1 MIQDIDTRL
10 EAMRRNLDTL
20 LQRFTDDHPDVIGS
34 RRVIRELEE
43 QKRKLIASG
52 HRDGAAPGAPAFAGP
67 RAIDSLKVSLAQ
79 SEASVASLRTR
90 VSEYSARYDRLK
102 ESATMLP
109 QLEAEYAQ
117 LNRDYDVNK
126 KNYETLVTRRES
138 ANLSGEM
145 QAVPGVAD
153 FRLVDPPRVSSRP
166 VSPNRR
172 ILFPL
177 ALVVTLIAG
186 FAATFVARE
195 ARPTF
200 FDGRALREVTG
211 MPVLGSVSRMVS
223 EKARLAARRSGMRFA
238 AGAVAL
244 FAVYAA
250 TFVTLEFL
258 SVKFV

>member
-1 MIQDIDTRL
+1 
-10 EAMRRNLDTL
+10 
-20 LQRFTDDHPDVIGS
+20 
-34 RRVIRELEE
+34 
-43 QKRKLIASG
+43 
-52 HRDGAAPGAPAFAGP
+52 
-67 RAIDSLKVSLAQ
+67 
-79 SEASVASLRTR
+79 

-200 FDGRALREVTG
+200 FDGRALREITG

-223 EKARLAARRSGMRFA
+223 EKSRLAARRSSMRFA